1 MRISDG
7 LGCTDF
13 PCTDVNHAGYR
24 LPDLEV
30 DPETIS
36 ILLISEASPANPDH
50 DYYADGA
57 PQPGS
62 LFEQT
67 TVLAFQDAGAPV
79 ASLRDLLDLG
89 VYCTNGI
96 KCAKA
101 GYTVKAA
108 TVNTC
113 SFILEQELARFPNVR
128 AYLLMGDVAIKAIN
142 AIARRAGEPRPI
154 PAGSTYKIRGAEYR
168 LGAHFQEARVFPSYL
183 QAGPSFFIEKS
194 KRVMI
199 AEDIAAALSL
209 RP

>member
-24 LPDLEV
+24 LPDLVV
-30 DPETIS
+30 DPQTIS
-36 ILLISEASPANPDH
+36 ILLISEASPANPAD

-67 TVLAFQDAGAPV
+67 TVLAFQDAGAQV
-79 ASLRDLLDLG
+79 ASLQDLLDLG

-113 SFILEQELARFPNVR
+113 SFLLEQELARFPNVH

-142 AIARRAGEPRPI
+142 AIARRAGEARPI

-168 LGAHFQEARVFPSYL
+168 LGARFQEARVFPSYL

-194 KRVMI
+194 KRAMI